1 MNELLKKLKSMRE
14 KFTNDKNDYL
24 YSKEWN
30 VEVYDKYEKKIKS
43 INNMII
49 EIENKGF
56 IDKDKVDEVIKES
69 DIK

>member
-1 MNELLKKLKSMRE
+1 MNELLKNLKSMRE
-14 KFTNDKNDYL
+14 NLTNEKNDYL
-24 YSKEWN
+24 CSKEWN

-56 IDKDKVDEVIKES
+56 IDKDKVDEVVK
-69 DIK
+69 DCDVK

>member
-1 MNELLKKLKSMRE
+1 MSDLLEKLKSMRE
-14 KFTNDKNDYL
+14 KLTNDKNDYL
-24 YSKEWN
+24 YSSEWN

-56 IDKDKVDEVIKES
+56 VDKDKVDEVMK
-69 DIK
+69 DCDVK

>member
-1 MNELLKKLKSMRE
+1 MYDLLENLKSIRE
-14 KFTNDKNDYL
+14 KLTKDKNDYL
-24 YSKEWN
+24 YSSEWN

-56 IDKDKVDEVIKES
+56 IDKDKVDKVMKGC
-69 DIK
+69 DVK